1 MMSVCDGDE
10 QCMYDAKAMGSLE
23 IGENTKNN
31 HRYYKLLHE
40 MQKPGYLFLSKELEI
55 SKKVISILFLF

>member
-1 MMSVCDGDE
+1 MMAVCDNDE

-23 IGENTKNN
+23 IGENTKHN

-40 MQKPGYLFLSKELEI
+40 MQKPG
-55 SKKVISILFLF
+55 

>member
-40 MQKPGYLFLSKELEI
+40 MQKPG
-55 SKKVISILFLF
+55 